1 MIEQFLQVALEF
13 VKEIW
18 FQLDSQ
24 FGLEETEA
32 FKFIHPHLLQLQDNP
47 TYIGIAFA
55 VLVLVPIGLYKVRSI
70 SREREQKL
78 DELMEEMEEMEEDEI
93 EEDELDED
101 DPSRLRRPAPDEE
114 TETAEAE
121 EDYEEGDE
129 KSLLALDEDD
139 PPQNIQIPKNIDEE
153 ESEDELH
160 IDTQK
165 VMGEDNDIQPV
176 SSELAEPQINN
187 DLSEFEEFEFDSD
200 PVKNDSLHDQANKE
214 LQEDGQLTELK
225 DELSPDDPL
234 GYISDPVKNDSSHD
248 QAIQELQEDGQQAE
262 LEDELSPDDPLG
274 YILGLENEEQDRA
287 IQKLQDEMESTINK
301 KEEQLENTPET
312 MSTVKDLGDIRIG
325 DGAIIDEE
333 YTSEE
338 ELSLKESPDTNDPAP
353 EPLSLEALGL
363 ADEVESAIENIEPV
377 TEGIESKVPPLQPVP
392 ERDYAIEEKPDRQVD
407 SLINRL
413 KYFQE
418 NLDTR
423 FHHSEKRDPDP
434 EHKLNELVSD
444 PSFIE
449 QQDFVPK
456 APKVSPVDN
465 KKYMEILESFI
476 FLKDQNKH

>member
-18 FQLDSQ
+18 FQLDSL

-55 VLVLVPIGLYKVRSI
+55 VLVLVPFGLYKVRSI

-78 DELMEEMEEMEEDEI
+78 DELMEEMEEDEI

-165 VMGEDNDIQPV
+165 FMGEDNDLQPV

-187 DLSEFEEFEFDSD
+187 DLSEFEEFEFD
-200 PVKNDSLHDQANKE
+200 
-214 LQEDGQLTELK
+214 
-225 DELSPDDPL
+225 
-234 GYISDPVKNDSSHD
+234 SDPVKNDSSHD

-301 KEEQLENTPET
+301 KEEQLESTPET
-312 MSTVKDLGDIRIG
+312 TSTVKDLGDIRIG
-325 DGAIIDEE
+325 DGAIIDKE

-338 ELSLKESPDTNDPAP
+338 ELSLKESQDTNDPAP

-377 TEGIESKVPPLQPVP
+377 TEGIESKMPPLQPVP

>member
-13 VKEIW
+13 VQEIW
-18 FQLDSQ
+18 FQLDSL

-32 FKFIHPHLLQLQDNP
+32 FKFIHPYLLQLQDNP
-47 TYIGIAFA
+47 TYMGIAFA
-55 VLVLVPIGLYKVRSI
+55 VLVLVPFGLYKVRSI

-78 DELMEEMEEMEEDEI
+78 DELMEEMEEDEI

-153 ESEDELH
+153 ESKDELH

-165 VMGEDNDIQPV
+165 FMGEDNDIQPV

-301 KEEQLENTPET
+301 KEEQLESTPET
-312 MSTVKDLGDIRIG
+312 TSTVKDLGDIRIG

-353 EPLSLEALGL
+353 EPLSLEALDL

-423 FHHSEKRDPDP
+423 FHHDEKRELTSAPKTVDIAE
-434 EHKLNELVSD
+434 EHRFV
-444 PSFIE
+444 E
-449 QQDFVPK
+449 QQSFATKK
-456 APKVSPVDN
+456 APVDN
-465 KKYMEILESFI
+465 KKYMEVLESFI
-476 FLKDQNKH
+476 FLKDQNKHK

>member
-13 VKEIW
+13 VQEIW
-18 FQLDSQ
+18 FQLDSL

-32 FKFIHPHLLQLQDNP
+32 FKFIHPYLLQLQDNP
-47 TYIGIAFA
+47 TYMGIAFA
-55 VLVLVPIGLYKVRSI
+55 VLVLVPFGLYKVRSI

-78 DELMEEMEEMEEDEI
+78 DELMEEMEEDEI

-153 ESEDELH
+153 ESKDELH

-165 VMGEDNDIQPV
+165 FMGEDNDIQPV

-200 PVKNDSLHDQANKE
+200 PVKNDSSHDQAIQE
-214 LQEDGQLTELK
+214 LQEDGQQAEVEDK
-225 DELSPDDPL
+225 LSPDDPL
-234 GYISDPVKNDSSHD
+234 GYISDPVKNDSSQHD

-287 IQKLQDEMESTINK
+287 IQKLQNEMESTINK

-353 EPLSLEALGL
+353 EPLSLEALDL

-377 TEGIESKVPPLQPVP
+377 TEGIESKVTPLQPVP

-423 FHHSEKRDPDP
+423 FHNSEKRDPDP
-434 EHKLNELVSD
+434 EHKLDELVSD
-444 PSFIE
+444 PNFIE
-449 QQDFVPK
+449 QQDFVLK